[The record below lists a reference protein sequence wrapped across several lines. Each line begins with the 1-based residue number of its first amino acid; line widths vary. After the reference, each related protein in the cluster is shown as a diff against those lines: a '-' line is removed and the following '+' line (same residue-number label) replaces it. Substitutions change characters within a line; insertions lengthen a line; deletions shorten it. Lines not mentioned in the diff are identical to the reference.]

1 MKTALRGGSFRQGKL
16 SECLHWGKAPGIPG
30 ASALWYHARADTGMP
45 TGKKCGAV
53 PEECRS
59 RRSVCRRLIDALL
72 EGGNNPECRGV
83 VPAGERLIPH
93 QGGSAL
99 YGKTSRPV
107 SSEVLKGAYKTDD

>member
-1 MKTALRGGSFRQGKL
+1 
-16 SECLHWGKAPGIPG
+16 
-30 ASALWYHARADTGMP
+30 MP
-45 TGKKCGAV
+45 TGIKCGAV